1 MVPQNINNQYPLV
14 NGTKILL
21 GVVWPDHHV
30 AFPDFLDPTGQTN
43 QWWSNE
49 FAKFREVRKGSI
61 IGTKFFQT
69 VAIDGVWIDMNEI
82 SNFNTG
88 FYNSTSQ
95 KIYHIKSPRNQPLLC
110 PISGPD
116 AEFDAPPYLTY
127 SVYTNGPQV
136 SAIEKNSIFLS
147 SSLQLIQF
155 VCVQ

>member
-61 IGTKFFQT
+61 VGTKIFQT
-69 VAIDGVWIDMNEI
+69 VAIDGVWIDMNEV

-95 KIYHIKSPRNQPLLC
+95 KIYHIKSPRDQPLLC
-110 PISGPD
+110 PISGSD

-136 SAIEKNSIFLS
+136 SDREK
-147 SSLQLIQF
+147 
-155 VCVQ
+155 